1 MESATPAQVDVEPSS
16 PPRREV
22 SPLELAR
29 LRVVQTKREL
39 QQISSDPEFNG
50 YEKIVKLAKDGTPS
64 SGLKEAQ
71 LLSLMSAVE
80 KPVVSAPL
88 RVKETGVVDVP
99 SSADFVAV
107 ISALARVPQTMA
119 QNPNFE
125 ERIRADLAILTA
137 GRKVARESRVMA
149 HYRAGLKVQEA
160 ALEDLA
166 QIIKGGAL
174 SAEDLRGLIAALQ
187 MEVSSPQELVK
198 VLDTE
203 YLLACRELVRDV
215 SDPVAREREENALA
229 ARYLK
234 MRSYFAEDKPP
245 AGGFVFNDVL
255 PESQGC
261 EWVQSRPD
269 FMVDLGR
276 SREAATTL
284 ASVELQAAL
293 AAYRL
298 EKGTYPE
305 SLEKLVPVYL
315 TRVPPNTL
323 VKDGAFDYQPTGASY
338 RLEFSTSPLSSSSPS
353 TPSPGSPKPSST
365 PERKP

>member
-1 MESATPAQVDVEPSS
+1 MESATPVLADVEPSP

-29 LRVVQTKREL
+29 LRVEQTKREL
-39 QQISSDPEFNG
+39 QQISVDPEFNG

-71 LLSLMSAVE
+71 LLSLMSAIE
-80 KPVVSAPL
+80 KPVVSAPI
-88 RVKETGVVDVP
+88 RVKETGVIEIP
-99 SSADFVAV
+99 GSGDFVAV
-107 ISALARVPQTMA
+107 ISALAKVPQSLA
-119 QNPNFE
+119 RNPNLE
-125 ERIRADLAILTA
+125 ERVRADLAILA
-137 GRKVARESRVMA
+137 VGRKVARDSRVMV
-149 HYRAGLKVQEA
+149 HYRAGLKVQKA
-160 ALEDLA
+160 ALADLA

-229 ARYLK
+229 ARYMK

-255 PESQGC
+255 PQTQGC
-261 EWVQSRPD
+261 AWTQSRPD
-269 FMVDLGR
+269 FMADLGR
-276 SREAATTL
+276 SREAATLL

-293 AAYRL
+293 AAYKL
-298 EKGTYPE
+298 EEGSYPE
-305 SLEKLVPVYL
+305 SLEKLVPGYL

-323 VKDGAFDYQPTGASY
+323 AEDGAFDYQPTSASY
-338 RLEFSTSPLSSSSPS
+338 RLAPTSPLSSSSPS
-353 TPSPGSPKPSST
+353 TPSPGLPKPSST